1 MVTRLSV
8 VSVLPFS
15 NSSSTPLSGFTATSR
30 SVSETLANQSVPM
43 TTTTT
48 MLALLTHDVVTERT
62 RTDVTDVVPTHHTDL
77 RTGKRGNIK

>member
-1 MVTRLSV
+1 MTRLSV

-30 SVSETLANQSVPM
+30 SVSETLASQSVPM

-62 RTDVTDVVPTHHTDL
+62 TETDVNDVVPTHHTDL
-77 RTGKRGNIK
+77 RTGKRGNIE